1 MLKYPLAPSI
11 FILIVAC
18 YFYFYPKTIQSFINI
33 NSNMNNNNNNN
44 NNNNKIVLLGDS
56 MLNNKNYVFENESV
70 EYYLKQEY
78 PFLINLATDGAKM
91 SDLNTQVN
99 KLKTINITKGSTLII
114 SIGGNDLLA
123 DLDVL
128 KVFKRYK
135 QLLANILSEYPDIY
149 IYVLNIY
156 YPPCCRFKR
165 YYNIITQWN
174 NLLNSL
180 KSSNIKLIL
189 ISEMLTQKEDFV
201 FEIEPSNQGGHKIA
215 NKIIDIM

>member
-11 FILIVAC
+11 FILIVSC

-33 NSNMNNNNNNN
+33 NSDMH
-44 NNNNKIVLLGDS
+44 KHVVLLGDS
-56 MLNNKNYVFENESV
+56 MVNNQNYVFENESV

-78 PFLINLATDGAKM
+78 PFLNNLATDGAKM
-91 SDLNTQVN
+91 NDLNTQLH
-99 KLKTINITKGSTLII
+99 KLKSLNTPKDSSIII
-114 SIGGNDLLA
+114 SIGGNDLL
-123 DLDVL
+123 DNQNVQ
-128 KVFKRYK
+128 KVFKKYK
-135 QLLANILSEYPDIY
+135 QLLSDVLREYPDIH

-180 KSSNIKLIL
+180 KSSNITIIP
-189 ISEMLTQKEDFV
+189 ISEMLTEKDDFI
-201 FEIEPSNQGGHKIA
+201 FEIEPSKEGGKKIA
-215 NKIIDIM
+215 NKIIDII